1 MTNPEPDAP
10 ALPDNIRIVD
20 VDGRMVHLVGTA
32 HVSEASVDEVR
43 RVIRELRPDTVCVEL
58 DQGRYEALTDDTRWR
73 RLDVFKVIREGKTLF
88 LLVSLGIA
96 AWQKRLG
103 DRLGVKPGAELLA
116 ATEEAAAVGARVVL
130 IDRDVHV
137 TLKRTWRNLSFMS
150 KAKMLAAFLGG
161 AGDGEEVKTEDIE
174 KLKDNAS
181 LSEAME
187 ELGKMLPEVK
197 EPLIDER
204 DRYMIA
210 GIKAAEGERL
220 VAVVGAAHIGG
231 MIRHIHTRVDKAK
244 LDLVPPP
251 ARWTQV
257 AKWILPALILYLFWV
272 GFQRQQVDSLRQ
284 MLTAWV
290 LPNSVFCALLTAIAG
305 ARPLSVLVGFIA
317 SPITS
322 LNPLVPAGLVV
333 GLCEAWLRKPTV
345 EDAEQIP
352 HAIESLRGIYGN
364 RATRVLLVTVM
375 STLGS
380 ALGAWVGLG
389 WLFTLVSS

>member
-1 MTNPEPDAP
+1 MDQDAP
-10 ALPDNIRIVD
+10 ALPDNIRIID
-20 VDGRMVHLVGTA
+20 VDGRLVHLVGTA
-32 HVSEASVDEVR
+32 HVSEASVHEVR
-43 RVIRELRPDTVCVEL
+43 QVIRDLRPDTVCVEL
-58 DQGRYEALTDDTRWR
+58 DQGRYEALTDDSRWR

-116 ATEEAAAVGARVVL
+116 ATEEAAAIGAKVVL

-137 TLKRTWRNLSFMS
+137 TLKRTWRNLSFLS
-150 KAKMLAAFLGG
+150 KAKLLGAFL
-161 AGDGEEVKTEDIE
+161 AGGEEGEIESKDIE

-181 LSEAME
+181 LSQAME

-210 GIKAAEGERL
+210 GIRAAEGARL
-220 VAVVGAAHIGG
+220 VAVVGAAHVGG
-231 MIRHIHTRVDKAK
+231 MIRHLHTEVDRAT
-244 LDLVPPP
+244 LDVLPPP

-257 AKWILPALILYLFWV
+257 VKWILPALILYLFWRGAQAQHV
-272 GFQRQQVDSLRQ
+272 ESFQQV
-284 MLTAWV
+284 LTAWI
-290 LPNSVFCALLTAIAG
+290 LPNSIFCALLTAIAG
-305 ARPLSVLVGFIA
+305 GKPLSVLAGFIA

-322 LNPLVPAGLVV
+322 LNPMVPAGLVV
-333 GLCEAWLRKPTV
+333 GLLEAWLRKPTV
-345 EDAEQIP
+345 EDAEAIP
-352 HAIESLRGIYGN
+352 HAIESLRGIYAN
-364 RATRVLLVTVM
+364 RATRVLLVTVA

-380 ALGAWVGLG
+380 AMGAWVGLG
-389 WLFTLVSS
+389 WLFSLVSG